1 MATKYVNIQSVGPF
15 NYDDTLW
22 YALKTDG
29 QQFVGTAPLIDENV
43 VRLVDLAAYAKT
55 YSEAFTAVT
64 SITILGTTHKI
75 TKTDLSITFWDDNAP
90 RVMFEAGSITV
101 HRTTFDVVISFAESQ
116 SGRVVLIG

>member
-22 YALKTDG
+22 YALQTDG
-29 QQFVGTAPLIDENV
+29 QQYVGTAPLIDQNV
-43 VRLVDLAAYAKT
+43 VRLVDLTAYAKT

-64 SITILGTTHKI
+64 SITILGATHGI
-75 TKTDLSITFWDDNAP
+75 AKTNLSVTLWDNSNP

-101 HRTTFDVVISFAESQ
+101 HQTTFDVVISFAESQ